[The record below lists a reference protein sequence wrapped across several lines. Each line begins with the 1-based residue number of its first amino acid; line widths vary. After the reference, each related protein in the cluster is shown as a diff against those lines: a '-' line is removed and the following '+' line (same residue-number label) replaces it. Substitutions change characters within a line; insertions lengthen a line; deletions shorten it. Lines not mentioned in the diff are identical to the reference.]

1 MKQVILTLEGPDR
14 LEVFTELVEMLRKPN
29 AKTNLVI
36 EDDEGLAFLLTP
48 EKSIEIRTK
57 PERAKS

>member
-14 LEVFTELVEMLRKPN
+14 LEVFTELVEMLRRPN
-29 AKTNLVI
+29 AKTNLII

-57 PERAKS
+57 SESLKS